1 MKKAR
6 KKQMAGKALTPAQ
19 RLFQGAK
26 NPKKQRKIVTLEQ
39 WVEVRVEDGKVTTTL
54 YPSNEALL
62 EEGIKMFPPPELV
75 YRRINFPDGV
85 PDVYSWCGPT
95 QEIREFGGCGIQRM
109 TLDTWLMVVEQEKGF
124 SDGRIGGT
132 GVGNLPRPEERG
144 GCECPS
150 CQQRGA

>member
-1 MKKAR
+1 
-6 KKQMAGKALTPAQ
+6 
-19 RLFQGAK
+19 
-26 NPKKQRKIVTLEQ
+26 
-39 WVEVRVEDGKVTTTL
+39 
-54 YPSNEALL
+54 
-62 EEGIKMFPPPELV
+62 MFPPPELV

-144 GCECPS
+144 GCECAS
-150 CQQRGA
+150 CRQRV